1 MSEDTNTKLNEL
13 TALVRQLMREREPQL
28 KEEDLF
34 VNPRIPVTELSV
46 YTELSEAL
54 PSIEEDFFR
63 THLSEEDRKPALY
76 TCPKTSSMN
85 YVP

>member
-13 TALVRQLMREREPQL
+13 TALVRQLMLEREPQL
-28 KEEDLF
+28 NEEDPF
-34 VNPRIPVTELSV
+34 VTSRIPVTEFSV

-63 THLSEEDRKPALY
+63 TPLSEEDRKTALY
-76 TCPKTSSMN
+76 TCPKTSLMN
-85 YVP
+85 Y